1 MVARA
6 GNGKGLITRNVIG
19 SSLAESFMII
29 AIATI
34 LLTRLY
40 LEITGYP
47 QVGGGTLHIAHALYG
62 GAMMMLAL
70 LIGWLALGFGARILS
85 VVLGGIGFG
94 LFLDEVGKFV
104 TKDNDYFFGPSAE
117 IMYVL
122 VLVVLV
128 GSRILRTV
136 RPPSAREYLASAMGI
151 AADGVARGLAPHRRR
166 IALLL
171 LDRAAETGADDAA
184 VEHIRALIV
193 AATPT
198 SARLYALQ
206 QFVPRLIP
214 DFFRS
219 PRWIP
224 VVGWTM
230 VIVSFLSVV
239 GAVSAIAF
247 GDYYNDDD
255 VDVHFEG
262 WSISTFILMVSAILT
277 FALACPAMFARK
289 RTDRDWPLR
298 WLRAAA
304 LIFTLLNALVDFAA
318 EGFGALSSMA
328 IGLFTLAIVSY
339 QLDVLSRREVPAN
352 AIAAAG

>member
-6 GNGKGLITRNVIG
+6 GNGKGLITRNLIG

-47 QVGGGTLHIAHALYG
+47 QVGGGNLHIAHALYG
-62 GAMMMLAL
+62 GALMMLAL
-70 LIGWLALGFGARILS
+70 LIAWLALGFGARVLS
-85 VVLGGIGFG
+85 VVLGGVGFG

-122 VLVVLV
+122 VLIVLV
-128 GSRILRTV
+128 GSRILRAI

-151 AADGVARGLAPHRRR
+151 ATDGVARGLAPHRRR

-171 LDRAAETGADDAA
+171 LDRAAETGADEAE
-184 VEHIRALIV
+184 VEHIRALV
-193 AATPT
+193 VGAASA

-224 VVGWTM
+224 VLGWAM
-230 VIVSFLSVV
+230 VLASLLSVL
-239 GAVSAIAF
+239 GTISALAF

-262 WSISTFILMVSAILT
+262 WSMSTFILMVSAVLT
-277 FALACPAMFARK
+277 FALSCPAMFARR
-289 RTDRDWPLR
+289 RTDKDWPLR

-304 LIFTLLNALVDFAA
+304 LVFTLLNALVDFAA
-318 EGFGALSSMA
+318 EGFGALLGVA
-328 IGLFTLAIVSY
+328 IGLFTLVVVSY
-339 QLDVLSRREVPAN
+339 QLDVRSRAEVPAN
-352 AIAAAG
+352 AGAAVR